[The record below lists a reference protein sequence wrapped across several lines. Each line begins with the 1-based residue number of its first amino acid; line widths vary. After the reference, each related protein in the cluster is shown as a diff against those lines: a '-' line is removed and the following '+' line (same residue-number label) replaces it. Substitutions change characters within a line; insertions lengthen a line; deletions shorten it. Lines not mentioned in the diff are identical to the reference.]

1 MTPTYWRSLAQL
13 EESPESRAFLERE
26 FPEGASE
33 LTEGVTRREMMMLLG
48 ASMSLAGLAGCRR
61 PVEEIVPYVTPPEEI
76 VPGIPLYYATTMPF
90 RRSAYGLIVESHE
103 GRPTKVEGNPSHP
116 STLGASSSRVQA
128 SVLGLYDPDRS
139 QTARLKGEPKSWKD
153 FVTAWG
159 PLSEAHAA
167 DGGAS
172 LAVLTESFSSPTLAR
187 LASELRARYPKMQW
201 ATYDAVSDES
211 RVAGLRHATGRD
223 LDLMLR
229 LDRASVILALDA
241 DPLLTDPEMIR
252 HARGFADGRRAGASG
267 GVMNRLYAVEGV
279 YSLTGAM
286 ADHRLRLESR
296 QMAPFLA
303 ALAARLAPPE
313 GGAASQA
320 GSAVPGVDARWI
332 DALAKDLLANRGKGL
347 ILAGE
352 RQPAA
357 VHAAVC
363 ALNTYLGNT
372 GKTVSYYETKDAAL
386 PSVSSLAAL
395 VTAMKAG
402 QVQTLVVLGG
412 NPVFDAPADLDFASA
427 MAKVP
432 QSIALGHT
440 VDETSVK
447 ATWHIPLAHYLES
460 WGDARAV
467 GGTLGVVQP
476 LILPLFGG
484 RTPVDVLGLMVG
496 GQDRP
501 GYDIVRETWKP
512 ILGEAEF
519 DKKWNRVLHDGF
531 LAGSELP
538 EVVPDLMGQPLAELG
553 RLAGLSAAASAKAGA
568 SPKAGLE
575 IVFLPSTAL
584 HDGRF
589 ANDGWL
595 QELPDPL
602 TKLTW
607 DNPALVSPTTAASLG
622 VANQDVVRLDYAG
635 RSLELPV
642 FLLPGMTDGVVA
654 LTLGYGRSHAGRIG
668 SGVGFDAF
676 TLRNSNA
683 PGFDSGVTLTKLA
696 RTYPLSATQEHG
708 SMEGRPLVRESTLA
722 ALRSKSASAK
732 ASTSAQATADKP
744 ADKPAAAAEPT
755 EGAHAGE
762 SAGAPTRGGIPSELG
777 VFQENPQHFSLWK
790 EHAYDQGPQ
799 WGMTIDL
806 NACIGCNACMVA
818 CQSENNVPVV
828 GKVQVAK
835 GREMHWIRVDRYFSG
850 DPAGNPEVVVQPV
863 PCMHCEDAPCEQVCP
878 VAATVHDSQGLNVMV
893 YNRCIGTRYCSNNC
907 PYKVRRFNFFNF
919 TKDTPD
925 ILKLAMNPDVTVR
938 ARGVME
944 KCTYCTQRI
953 NRVKIDAKLAGRAL
967 RDGDVKTAC
976 QQACPASAIEFGDL
990 RDPSSRVVKAKADA
1004 RNYALLEE
1012 LNTKPRTTY
1021 LAKVRNPNPDLEGPP
1036 G

>member
-1 MTPTYWRSLAQL
+1 VNDHSDSPTPSGRTYWRSLEQL
-13 EESPESRAFLERE
+13 EERPESRAFLERE

-33 LTEGVTRREMMMLLG
+33 LPEGVTRRDMMMLLG
-48 ASMSLAGLAGCRR
+48 ASLSLAGLAGCRR
-61 PVEEIVPYVTPPEEI
+61 PVDEIVPYVTAPEEI
-76 VPGIPLYYATTMPF
+76 VPGIPRHYATTMPF

-116 STLGASSSRVQA
+116 STLGASSARVQA

-139 QTARLKGEPKSWKD
+139 QAIRLKGEPKSWSD

-159 PLSEAHAA
+159 ELSKAHAT
-167 DGGAS
+167 DGGAG
-172 LAVLTESFSSPTLAR
+172 LAVLSESFASPTLAR
-187 LASELRARYPKMQW
+187 LVSELRARYPRLQW

-211 RVAGLRHATGRD
+211 RLVGLRQATGRD
-223 LDLMLR
+223 LDLMLH

-252 HARGFADGRRAGASG
+252 HARGFAAGRRAGASG
-267 GVMNRLYAVEGV
+267 GAMNRLYAVEGV

-296 QMAPFLA
+296 QIASFLS
-303 ALAARLAPPE
+303 ALAARLESGAGLP
-313 GGAASQA
+313 GGVPNAAAAMGAS
-320 GSAVPGVDARWI
+320 GVDPRWI

-347 ILAGE
+347 IVAGE
-352 RQPAA
+352 RQPPA

-363 ALNTYLGNT
+363 ALNTFLGNT
-372 GKTVSYYETKDAAL
+372 GRTVTYHETKDAAL
-386 PSVSSLAAL
+386 PSVSSLATL
-395 VTAMKAG
+395 VSAMTAGAIK
-402 QVQTLVVLGG
+402 TLVVLGG
-412 NPVFDAPADLDFASA
+412 NPVFDAPADLDFAAA

-447 ATWHIPLAHYLES
+447 ATWHVPRAHYLES

-467 GGTLGVVQP
+467 GGTISVVQP

-484 RTPVDVLGLMVG
+484 HTPVEVLGLMAG

-501 GYDIVRETWKP
+501 GFEIVQETWKK

-519 DKKWNRVLHDGF
+519 EKNWNRVLHAGF

-538 EVVPDLMGQPLAELG
+538 EVVSALTRQPLAELG
-553 RLAGLSAAASAKAGA
+553 RPADALA
-568 SPKAGLE
+568 KAGLE
-575 IVFLPSTAL
+575 VVFLPSPSL

-607 DNPALVSPTTAASLG
+607 DNPALVSPKTAESLG
-622 VANQDVVRLDYAG
+622 LANEDWVRLEYAG

-642 FLLPGMTDGVVA
+642 WLLPGMTDGVVA

-676 TLRNSNA
+676 TIRSSKA
-683 PGFDSGVTLTKLA
+683 SGFDSGAKLTKLA
-696 RTYPLSATQEHG
+696 RTYSLSATQEHG

-722 ALRSKSASAK
+722 ALRSKSAAG
-732 ASTSAQATADKP
+732 
-744 ADKPAAAAEPT
+744 AEPGAESPHGGSPGAARP
-755 EGAHAGE
+755 EGG
-762 SAGAPTRGGIPSELG
+762 GAPG
-777 VFQENPQHFSLWK
+777 VFEEEPDHFSLWK
-790 EHAYDQGPQ
+790 EHTYDQGHQ

-806 NACIGCNACMVA
+806 NACIGCNACMTA

-828 GKVQVAK
+828 GKIQVRK
-835 GREMHWIRVDRYFSG
+835 GREMHWLRVDRYFSG
-850 DPAGNPEVVVQPV
+850 EPSGNPEIVYQPV
-863 PCMHCEDAPCEQVCP
+863 PCMQCEDAPCEQVCP
-878 VAATVHDSQGLNVMV
+878 VAATVHDAQGLNVMV

-953 NRVKIDAKLAGRAL
+953 NRAKIDAKLAGRAL

-990 RDPSSRVVKAKADA
+990 RDQSSRVVKAKADP

-1021 LAKVRNPNPDLEGPP
+1021 LAKVRNPNPDLEGVA
-1036 G
+1036 